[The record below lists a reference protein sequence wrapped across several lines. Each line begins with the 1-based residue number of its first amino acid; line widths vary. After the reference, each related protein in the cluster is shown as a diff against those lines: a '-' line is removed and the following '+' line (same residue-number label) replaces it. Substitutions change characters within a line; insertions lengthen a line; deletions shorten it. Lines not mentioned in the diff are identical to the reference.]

1 MRILD
6 HQNQICLVVL
16 PKDFGEKIES
26 TSQCVPRYYPK
37 SLIIERITNL
47 DEVLIQKLRFT

>member
-1 MRILD
+1 M
-6 HQNQICLVVL
+6 L
-16 PKDFGEKIES
+16 PKGFHENIES

-47 DEVLIQKLRFT
+47 DEVLIQKLRFP